1 MATAAWRGLFSSLRG
16 RLTGTYAGVAL
27 LAVTVSAVVTSATL
41 WEVILERIAVDLV
54 GEAYVIADQVQAP
67 LTAGDRD
74 AVAAYIRRIDPL
86 TTAHIMVVDG
96 DGRPIVV
103 TDPEPVDLGEEQASL
118 ANALAGQTVLA
129 TAGPGGARVLVRVV
143 VPLRAPDGEVV
154 GAIREAYN
162 FEDLYDVVWNVNTAA
177 MLAAVGAAS
186 MAALVGLVSATAI
199 ARPIQ
204 RVAQA
209 ARELAGGRFHA
220 PLAQQR
226 GSTDEVRDLVQAFN
240 SLAAQLATHERARR
254 EFASDVSH
262 ELHALGSAMQT
273 AAAAL
278 ERGATEGDPAHTRRL
293 LAGLVGHTRRLNR
306 LATDLLELARWE
318 GGRMRLEP
326 VELDVSDLVHGV
338 LDEWAAEIER
348 REMTLQV
355 RLPDDPLPVTGDPVR
370 LGQALGNLI
379 ENALKY
385 AGGGGSIRI
394 EVLADTQQ
402 RMYEIA
408 VDDSGPGVPAEIL
421 PRVFERYYRV
431 EGRASAGPGGMGL
444 GLAIARGIARAHGGD
459 LVVES
464 RPGQG
469 ARFVLRLPFTPD
481 VRLTAA

>member
-1 MATAAWRGLFSSLRG
+1 
-16 RLTGTYAGVAL
+16 
-27 LAVTVSAVVTSATL
+27 
-41 WEVILERIAVDLV
+41 
-54 GEAYVIADQVQAP
+54 
-67 LTAGDRD
+67 
-74 AVAAYIRRIDPL
+74 
-86 TTAHIMVVDG
+86 
-96 DGRPIVV
+96 
-103 TDPEPVDLGEEQASL
+103 
-118 ANALAGQTVLA
+118 VLA
-129 TAGPGGARVLVRVV
+129 TAGPAVARVLVRVV
-143 VPLRAPDGEVV
+143 VPVRAPDGEVV
-154 GAIREAYN
+154 GAVREAYN
-162 FEDLYDVVWNVNTAA
+162 FEDLHDVVWNVNAVA
-177 MLAAVGAAS
+177 MLGAVGAAAL
-186 MAALVGLVSATAI
+186 AALVGLVSATAI
-199 ARPIQ
+199 ARPIR

-209 ARELAGGRFHA
+209 ARELADGRFHA

-226 GSTDEVRDLVQAFN
+226 GSTTEVHDLVQAFN
-240 SLAAQLATHERARR
+240 SMAAQLATHERARR

-262 ELHALGSAMQT
+262 ELHALASAMQT

-293 LAGLVGHTRRLNR
+293 LVGLVGHTRRINR

-348 REMTLQV
+348 REMMLQV
-355 RLPDDPLPVTGDPVR
+355 DLAGDPLPVYGDPVR

-385 AGGGGSIRI
+385 AGGGGNIRI
-394 EVLADTQQ
+394 DVLADDQR

-408 VDDSGPGVPAEIL
+408 VDDSGPGIPSEVL

-459 LVVES
+459 LVAES

-469 ARFVLRLPFTPD
+469 ARFVLRLPFAPD
-481 VRLTAA
+481 ARLTAA